1 MNSYRL
7 KLSAALLTLA
17 LLACSAAVAGEI
29 DRGLPANTTAVMSIN
44 LKQLLHAPVV
54 KQHGLPPLKQALK
67 GMDSVRE
74 TLTALGFDPLRD
86 LDRLTLAMVGEK
98 DDYVLLVHG
107 RFDTARLH
115 LAAKKLA
122 KEYGDRIKAQKAD
135 DLTYYSVATAGHGKV
150 KGQVNAGASSS
161 KGVHLSLN
169 TEGHLSDA
177 LGGFCITLADKNTL
191 AVASS
196 ERLLKAS
203 CDRLAGKGG
212 DALNKPMRRLLADL
226 DSKQT
231 IVFAMRPTPPAIDTS
246 EAADSGDA
254 LEGDSNKLPPPPPFP
269 SSEELKKVN
278 EKLAEVLD
286 APPLPSYLQEG
297 KEPSKSALRELSGG
311 IVLADDF
318 KLRCTLRTDSASD
331 AKAVM
336 KGFDELRLRMG
347 GLATLLAGSSE
358 EYAFLKEIPN
368 SFLAVRKGRI
378 ILVEGHLPAETLAK
392 LLGTAFH
399 AAPR

>member
-7 KLSAALLTLA
+7 KSSAGLLTLG
-17 LLACSAAVAGEI
+17 LFACSVAVAGEI
-29 DRGLPANTTAVMSIN
+29 DRGLPANTTAVVSIN

-54 KQHGLPPLKQALK
+54 KRHGLPPLKQALK
-67 GMDSVRE
+67 GIDAVHE

-86 LDRLTLAMVGEK
+86 LDRLTLATTGEK
-98 DDYVLLVHG
+98 DDYVLLVRG

-122 KEYGDRIKAQKAD
+122 KEYGDRIKAQKVD

-150 KGQVNAGASSS
+150 KGMVNAGASSN
-161 KGVHLSLN
+161 KGLHLNLN

-177 LGGFCITLADKNTL
+177 LGGFCMTLADKNTL
-191 AVASS
+191 VVASS
-196 ERLLKAS
+196 EKLLKAS

-231 IVFAMRPTPPAIDTS
+231 IVFAMRPTQPAIDTS
-246 EAADSGDA
+246 EAAESGEVRGGDY
-254 LEGDSNKLPPPPPFP
+254 LEPPPPLQP
-269 SSEELKKVN
+269 SSEERK
-278 EKLAEVLD
+278 
-286 APPLPSYLQEG
+286 G
-297 KEPSKSALRELSGG
+297 PSKSWLRELSGS

-318 KLRCTLRTDSASD
+318 KLRSTLRTASSSD

-378 ILVEGHLPAETLAK
+378 ILVEGHLSAEIVAK
-392 LLGTAFH
+392 LLGTPFH
-399 AAPR
+399 AASR